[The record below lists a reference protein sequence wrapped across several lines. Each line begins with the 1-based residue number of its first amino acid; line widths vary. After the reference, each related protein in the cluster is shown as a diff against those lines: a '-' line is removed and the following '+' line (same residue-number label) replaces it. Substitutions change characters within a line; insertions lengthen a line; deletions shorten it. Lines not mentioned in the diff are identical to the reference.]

1 MGMSG
6 AEAVM
11 KVARVG
17 AEAQLTGRVVSMGM
31 TMLVGMG
38 MGMGMIVSVFVIMT
52 FDSGFTFA
60 AAAHSTHRQTP
71 EITRPTNP

>member
-1 MGMSG
+1 M
-6 AEAVM
+6 E
-11 KVARVG
+11 VARVG

-31 TMLVGMG
+31 IMFVAMLV
-38 MGMGMIVSVFVIMT
+38 GMGMIVSVFVIMT

-60 AAAHSTHRQTP
+60 AAANSTHRQTP